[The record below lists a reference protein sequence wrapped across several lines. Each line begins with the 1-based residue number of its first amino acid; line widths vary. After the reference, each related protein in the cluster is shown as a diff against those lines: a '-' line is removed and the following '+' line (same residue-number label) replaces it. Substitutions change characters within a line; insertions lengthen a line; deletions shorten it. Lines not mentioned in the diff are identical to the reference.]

1 MIAKKQILIVEDE
14 IIAAIDIQKRLIELG
29 YNVPAIVSSGEEA
42 IIKVR
47 ENKPDL
53 ILMDIN
59 LNGEMDGIEATSKI
73 HSFSDI
79 PVIYLTA
86 YSDDE
91 TLARAKITEPY
102 AYIVK
107 PFKDREL
114 QINLE
119 IALYKYTMENKLKE
133 SYEVIREK
141 NQWIASTIESVGEA
155 VIATD
160 PEGSIRLM
168 NPIAEAL
175 TGWTQNEALGK
186 PIANIFNIISQN
198 IDEKI
203 EDPITKAIRDGIF
216 YGLAERTILV
226 TKEGTKRYVEIIGST
241 IKIDGIKII
250 GFVFVFE
257 DITWRNRID
266 DMLNIS
272 ENS

>member
-14 IIAAIDIQKRLIELG
+14 IIAAMDIQKRLMNLG

-42 IIKVR
+42 ILKVK

-53 ILMDIN
+53 MLMDIN
-59 LNGEMDGIEATSKI
+59 LNGEMDGIEATSRI

-86 YSDDE
+86 YSEDI

-119 IALYKYTMENKLKE
+119 IAFYKYTTEKKLKE
-133 SYEVIREK
+133 SYEIIREK
-141 NQWIASTIESVGEA
+141 NQWLVAAIESIGDA

-160 PEGSIRLM
+160 PQGIIRLM

-175 TGWTQNEALGK
+175 TGWTQNETLGK
-186 PIANIFNIISQN
+186 PMSNIFNIISEN

-203 EDPITKAIRDGIF
+203 EDPITKATRDGIF
-216 YGLAERTILV
+216 YGLADRTILV
-226 TKEGTKRYVEIIGST
+226 TKEGMKRYIDIIGTT
-241 IKIDGIKII
+241 IKIDGNKTI
-250 GFVFVFE
+250 GFVFVFD
-257 DITWRNRID
+257 DITWRTRID
-266 DMLNIS
+266 EMLKIS
-272 ENS
+272 ENC